1 MDQVAGRIEQLA
13 RAARQRLDVLSHEW
27 LMFESWDDL
36 LLASWPVPVSAVRSL
51 VPPGLEIDTFDGSA
65 WVSIVPFRAGNM
77 RLHWLP
83 QIPGQADFHELN
95 FRTYVRLGDTR
106 AVSFLSLDSPG
117 ALASLIGSKLFGLPF
132 RDATIRI
139 EKRGDGYRVESR
151 RTMRSEPPAEFIASY
166 LPYGEAATPRP
177 GSLENFLTARLSLF
191 VAGRDGQLHRGDISH
206 APWLLQPVDVQI
218 ESNTIARAVG
228 ITLPDVPPHAAFAA
242 HTDSLVYPPV
252 RVATT

>member
-1 MDQVAGRIEQLA
+1 MDQIAARIAQLA
-13 RAARQRLDVLSHEW
+13 GAAPQSLDATSREW

-36 LLASWPVPVSAVRSL
+36 LLASWPVPATAVRSL

-77 RLHWLP
+77 RLRWLP

-95 FRTYVRLGDTR
+95 FRTYVRLDETR
-106 AVSFLSLDSPG
+106 AVYFLSLDCPG
-117 ALASLIGSKLFGLPF
+117 ALASLVGSKLFGLPF
-132 RDATIRI
+132 KDATMRI
-139 EKRGDGYRVESR
+139 ERRDDGYRVESR
-151 RTMRSEPPAEFIASY
+151 RTMRGEPPAEFVASY
-166 LPYGEAATPRP
+166 LPHGEAVTPRP
-177 GSLENFLTARLSLF
+177 GSLEDFLTARLSLF
-191 VAGRDGQLHRGDISH
+191 VVGRTGQLHRGDIWH
-206 APWLLQPVDVQI
+206 GPWLLQPVDVQI

-228 ITLPDVPPHAAFAA
+228 ITLPDAPPHAAFAA